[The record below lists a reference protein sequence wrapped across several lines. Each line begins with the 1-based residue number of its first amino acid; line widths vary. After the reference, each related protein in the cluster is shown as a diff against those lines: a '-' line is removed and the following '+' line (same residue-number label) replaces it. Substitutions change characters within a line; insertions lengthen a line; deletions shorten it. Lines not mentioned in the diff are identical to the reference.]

1 MALDFVK
8 SRVAIKEEL
17 DLVFVEV
24 HLRNIAPGSLANS
37 ELLHHILNEL
47 QVPVITMC
55 AHHDEEALSE
65 HVALGACSH
74 VLKPLDTASLNMLKQ
89 KALEHKSKK
98 ATPQVPIPNR
108 TKSRM
113 VSSSTE
119 RLQEMLILEENNLS
133 NTGNS
138 EFEVPEVE
146 KAHGCSKK
154 LGRVTWTVELHEK
167 FLDAI
172 EVLGD
177 KYATPERSRRLMNV
191 KGLTWKHIGSHLQKH
206 RSRKQNAKQGG
217 QHQRNASTKLVSE
230 LIGSGQTAATTESI
244 TPRVDA
250 DIREAYPSR
259 MWKQVKEAAA
269 LKTYMYTRTS
279 GISIDSTKSV
289 WDEYQKGLQ
298 KEFSASNKRW
308 QHIGLSSSKCQLPVK
323 NNVVVI
329 DGGVSSEAPKAAGE
343 IGYGASVES
352 SCSSSLSTCLVDQV
366 GDNNHSEAAGKYDNV
381 GNINLLEGT
390 MNKDASDP
398 LAFLL
403 SDDLDLI
410 GPSDGLE
417 EQVSYLMSELEG
429 S

>member
-8 SRVAIKEEL
+8 SRAAIEEVL
-17 DLVFVEV
+17 DLVLVDV

-65 HVALGACSH
+65 NVALGACSY

-98 ATPQVPIPNR
+98 ATPQGPIPNR
-108 TKSRM
+108 TKSGM

-119 RLQEMLILEENNLS
+119 RLQEMLILEGNNLS
-133 NTGNS
+133 NPGNS

-154 LGRVTWTVELHEK
+154 LDRVTWTVELHEK

-172 EVLGD
+172 DVLGD
-177 KYATPERSRRLMNV
+177 NYATPEKIRKLMNV
-191 KGLTWKHIGSHLQKH
+191 KGLTCKHISSHLQKH
-206 RSRKQNAKQGG
+206 WSRKRNANQGG

-259 MWKQVKEAAA
+259 MWKQVKEEAA
-269 LKTYMYTRTS
+269 LKTYNHTCTS
-279 GISIDSTKSV
+279 GVSRDGTKSV
-289 WDEYQKGLQ
+289 WDEYQK
-298 KEFSASNKRW
+298 
-308 QHIGLSSSKCQLPVK
+308 
-323 NNVVVI
+323 
-329 DGGVSSEAPKAAGE
+329 
-343 IGYGASVES
+343 
-352 SCSSSLSTCLVDQV
+352 
-366 GDNNHSEAAGKYDNV
+366 
-381 GNINLLEGT
+381 
-390 MNKDASDP
+390 
-398 LAFLL
+398 
-403 SDDLDLI
+403 
-410 GPSDGLE
+410 
-417 EQVSYLMSELEG
+417 
-429 S
+429 